1 MAFKDDDGRLNNF
14 AREPKVYQAESLT
27 EQEKRNYIIL
37 TVITVLLVGGLIA
50 VAIFASSV
58 TTGRW
63 QVGEVIPVRA
73 GLRPVITLARVGE
86 QSGLAA

>member
-14 AREPKVYQAESLT
+14 AREPKIYQTQPLT

-58 TTGRW
+58 TT
-63 QVGEVIPVRA
+63 VG
-73 GLRPVITLARVGE
+73 
-86 QSGLAA
+86 